1 MSQTLKPIVDIR
13 VIQNLVWVKDA
24 GAGWIQVPAAFY
36 LEYQRQDSDEWEKL
50 NIDLVDVPNPEKDA
64 EDAAGREAVD
74 RSEVCDGRPAE
85 E

>member
-13 VIQNLVWVKDA
+13 VKQNIAWVKDVN
-24 GAGWIQVPAAFY
+24 AGWLQIPTTY
-36 LEYQRQDSDEWEKL
+36 HLEYQRQDSDEWEKL
-50 NIDLVDVPNPEKDA
+50 NIDLVEIESPEKEA